1 MDRFGHLAQRL
12 FNVPLAI
19 HPRKAEVIM
28 AALADRLHLAR
39 VPAVALSDDGFDFSG
54 PADTRSSGRDYG
66 YDMAG
71 PVAVIPVQGTLVQ
84 KSGYLRPTS
93 GMTGYDGIRQA
104 FMAAMNDDAVE
115 AVVFDI
121 DSPGGEVAGNFDLAD
136 DIYAARGH
144 KPMSAVLS
152 ENAFSAAYLI
162 ASAVDPGSISVP
174 RTGGTGSIGTL
185 CLHVDWSRALDK
197 DGLKVTPIHFGAKKI
212 DGYPQFELSGSAAAD
227 LQREIDTMGTLFVES
242 VARNRS
248 LAASAVKAMQAG
260 TFMGADGV
268 TAGLAD
274 AVRAP
279 DAAFRALLADLA

>member
-1 MDRFGHLAQRL
+1 MDRFGFLAQRL
-12 FNVPLAI
+12 FNRPLMI

-39 VPAVALSDDGFDFSG
+39 VPTVALADDGFDFSG
-54 PADTRSSGRDYG
+54 PVEARAGRDYG

-84 KSGYLRPTS
+84 KSGFLRPAS

-115 AVVFDI
+115 AIAFDI
-121 DSPGGEVAGNFDLAD
+121 DSPGGEVAGSFDLAD
-136 DIYAARGH
+136 DIFAARGV
-144 KPMSAVLS
+144 KPMAAVLT
-152 ENAFSAAYLI
+152 EDAFSAAYLI
-162 ASAVDPGSISVP
+162 ASAVDPARLTVP

-197 DGLKVTPIHFGAKKI
+197 DGLRVTPIHFGAKKV
-212 DGYPQFELSGSAAAD
+212 DGYPQFELSDSAAAG
-227 LQREIDTMGTLFVES
+227 LQREIDMMGELFVDT
-242 VARNRS
+242 VARNRGM
-248 LAASAVKAMQAG
+248 AASAVKATEAG
-260 TFMGADGV
+260 SFLGAAGV
-268 TAGLAD
+268 SAGLAD

-279 DAAFRALLADLA
+279 DAAFRSLLAELA